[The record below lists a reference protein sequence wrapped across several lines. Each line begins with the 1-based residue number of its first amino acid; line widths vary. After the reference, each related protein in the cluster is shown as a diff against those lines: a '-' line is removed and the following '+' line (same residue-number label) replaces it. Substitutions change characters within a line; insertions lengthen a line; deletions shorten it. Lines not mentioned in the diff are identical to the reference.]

1 MGKNEIIKILD
12 DWNFWNRE
20 LDTGIK
26 RDSYINRLLDYL
38 ETDLVVVITGVRRS
52 GKSFIMRQLAKRLLE
67 KGVDKNHILIV
78 NFEDPRFPQLN
89 VKNLQQIYEIYLEF
103 LSPKETPYIFLDEV
117 QEVEEWE
124 KWVRTMR
131 ELKKAKVVISGS
143 NAKLLSRELS
153 TLLTGMH
160 IDLTV
165 FPLSFI
171 EFLHFNG
178 LKIKNKLDV
187 ISHQIEIKSLFRKY
201 LEFGAFPEVTLHNLK
216 REILLSY
223 YDDILNKDLIRRF
236 NIRKGDKLKELAR
249 FYMSNI
255 SNLIT
260 FNSLEKVVGLSSDT
274 IEKFSQ
280 YLVDAYTLF
289 LVNRFSYKLKEQTKS
304 PKKVYAI
311 DTGLANAVGFKFSEN
326 WGRVFENVVF
336 LELKRK
342 TSINPDLKFFYWKD
356 IQNKEVDFVV
366 QEKSK
371 VKEIIQVCWN
381 LEEPRTKS
389 RELRSLRKAM
399 EELKMKQ
406 GIVITEDFQGEEVI
420 KEKLIKYFPLWSWC
434 LETED

>member
-1 MGKNEIIKILD
+1 MGKNELIKLLE

-20 LDTGIK
+20 IASGIA
-26 RDSYINRLLDYL
+26 RDSYINRLIDYL
-38 ETDLVVVITGVRRS
+38 GTDLVVVITGVRRS
-52 GKSFIMRQLAKRLLE
+52 GKSFIMRQLAKKLLE
-67 KGVDKNHILIV
+67 KGVDKNRILIV

-89 VKNLQQIYEIYLEF
+89 VKILQQIYETYLEF
-103 LSPKETPYIFLDEV
+103 LNPRGKPYIFLDEV

-171 EFLHFNG
+171 EFLNFNG
-178 LKIKNKLDV
+178 LKIKNKLDI
-187 ISHQIEIKSLFRKY
+187 ISRQVEIKSLFRKY
-201 LEFGAFPEVTLHNLK
+201 LEFGTFPEVTLHNLK

-223 YDDILNKDLIRRF
+223 YDDIINKDLIRRF

-260 FNSLEKVVGLSSDT
+260 FTSLEKVVGLSSDT

-311 DTGLANAVGFKFSEN
+311 DTGLANAVGFEFSEN
-326 WGRVFENVVF
+326 WGKVFENLVF

-342 TSINPDLKFFYWKD
+342 ASINPDLKFFYWKD
-356 IQNKEVDFVV
+356 IQHKEVDFVV

-389 RELRSLRKAM
+389 RELRSLCKAM

-420 KEKLIKYFPLWSWC
+420 KGKLIKYFPLWSWC
-434 LETED
+434 LESED